1 MQGRAAARPYPRN
14 SLNWIDFL
22 HSLLHMV
29 APGIFVLL
37 WSTGFIGSKLGA
49 PYIEPFVFL
58 TIRFALVLPV
68 LLALALVLRADWPR
82 KGAEWAHCFF
92 AGALIHGVYLGGIFY
107 AIDNGMP
114 AGIAALVL
122 GLQPLL
128 TALLA
133 GPILG
138 ESVAPRHWLGLA
150 VGALGLLLVVGPR
163 IGVDAS
169 GLTVE
174 NALVCL
180 VAVAGI
186 AFGTVYQ
193 KRFAGGVDLMPGTL
207 VQYFGALAV
216 VMPLSMLESWEIT
229 WSGELI
235 IAMAWLVLVLS
246 IGAILLLMVLIK
258 GGSAARVASLFYLV
272 PVATAV
278 ESYLLFGET
287 LSLLQV
293 AGAALVVGALL
304 IIRERRIGTRR
315 TPA

>member
-1 MQGRAAARPYPRN
+1 LDVALRSY
-14 SLNWIDFL
+14 LDTF
-22 HSLLHMV
+22 

-58 TIRFALVLPV
+58 SVRFLLVLP
-68 LLALALVLRADWPR
+68 LLFALILATRASWPKTGTEWLHCLV
-82 KGAEWAHCFF
+82 
-92 AGALIHGVYLGGIFY
+92 AGALIHGIYLGGIFY

-138 ESVAPRHWLGLA
+138 EKVAPRHWAGLA
-150 VGALGLLLVVGPR
+150 VGACGLLLVVAPR

-169 GLTVE
+169 GLTLV

-180 VAVAGI
+180 LAVAGM
-186 AFGTVYQ
+186 AVGTVYQ
-193 KRFAGGVDLMPGTL
+193 KRFAGGIDLLSGTL
-207 VQYFGALAV
+207 IQYAGALV
-216 VMPLSMLESWEIT
+216 VVLPLAFGESWTIV
-229 WSGELI
+229 WSGEMI
-235 IAMAWLVLVLS
+235 FAMAWLVLVLS
-246 IGAILLLMVLIK
+246 IGAILLLMVLIRR
-258 GGSAARVASLFYLV
+258 GSAARVASLFYLV
-272 PVATAV
+272 PVAAAI
-278 ESYLLFGET
+278 ESYFLFGET
-287 LSLLQV
+287 LTLVQI
-293 AGAALVVGALL
+293 AGSALVVGALL
-304 IIRERRIGTRR
+304 MIRERRIGTRR

>member
-1 MQGRAAARPYPRN
+1 MR
-14 SLNWIDFL
+14 SFL
-22 HSLLHMV
+22 DKI

-49 PYIEPFVFL
+49 PYIDPFAFL
-58 TIRFALVLPV
+58 TIRFALVVPPLLV
-68 LLALALVLRADWPR
+68 LALMLGAAWPQRAR
-82 KGAEWAHCFF
+82 EWGHCFL

-133 GPILG
+133 GPVLG
-138 ESVAPRHWLGLA
+138 ETVARRHWAGLA
-150 VGALGLLLVVGPR
+150 VGALGLMLVVGPR

-169 GLTVE
+169 GLTVA
-174 NALVCL
+174 NALICL

-193 KRFAGGVDLMPGTL
+193 KRFAGGIDLVPGTL

-216 VMPLSMLESWEIT
+216 VVPLSLAESWRIT
-229 WSGELI
+229 WSGELVF
-235 IAMAWLVLVLS
+235 ALAWLVLVLS

-258 GGSAARVASLFYLV
+258 RGSAARVASLFYLV
-272 PVATAV
+272 PVATAI
-278 ESYLLFGET
+278 ESYFLFGET
-287 LSLLQV
+287 LGPVQI

-304 IIRERRIGTRR
+304 MIRERRIGTRR